1 MKKIIALAIG
11 CLLLATAYSQ
21 KNKWQEMEDFHT
33 VMSVT
38 FHPSEEDNLKPL
50 KDSAAVLHHKAKQW
64 KKSDVPTGYDAE
76 LTKPVLKRLV
86 AECAAIETAV
96 KNKKSDHDLK
106 NMIAQAHDTFHEIM
120 EKCSKESH

>member
-1 MKKIIALAIG
+1 MKKIITLAIG
-11 CLLLATAYSQ
+11 SLLLATAYAQ
-21 KNKWQEMEDFHT
+21 KNKWKEMEDFHT

-50 KDSAAVLHHKAKQW
+50 RDSAAVLHYKAKQW
-64 KKSDVPTGYDAE
+64 KKSDVPDGYKAE

-96 KNKKSDHDLK
+96 KNKKSDHALK
-106 NMIAQAHDTFHEIM
+106 EMIAKAHDTFHEIM
-120 EKCSKESH
+120 EKCKKESH

>member
-1 MKKIIALAIG
+1 MKKIILFASSCILM
-11 CLLLATAYSQ
+11 ATAYSQ
-21 KNKWQEMEDFHT
+21 KNKWKEMEDFHT

-64 KKSDVPTGYDAE
+64 KKSDVPNGYDAE

-96 KNKKSDHDLK
+96 KIKKPDSELK
-106 NMIAQAHDTFHEIM
+106 EMIAKAHDTFHEIM
-120 EKCSKESH
+120 EKCRKESH